1 MAYHDGNEGCH
12 TDSLARPALRSNP
25 RKDKVSAS
33 SRCAMEQQPV
43 QRHDLRLQRIQFD
56 QRQRAF
62 RDFAPAV
69 HAGFGLLHFAAGG
82 PAQKFASIVNR
93 SRFAQRGTGQRFNG
107 ITPQQLAP
115 ILMEE
120 LAGCENIAPRHF
132 AAISDDHADDALTL
146 QPGSGA
152 GESPLQLL
160 YEAVHGSAHAPGLV
174 DFPVRLRRRFRRNGF
189 REIGGADAWLRSIA
203 RRERT
208 GCSGH
213 GAPGNRGPHFGLLLV
228 HRSLLADAGVHDGLR
243 RGELRATARPAAVLH
258 AENIE
263 WQRLG
268 ANRHDAILADNAIL
282 LAAADQFSGQQQQR
296 TLAAVDEHELVYRG
310 ACAVIRD
317 GVNSI
322 AVAHHADSP
331 ALADDHV
338 TAREAFF
345 QRQKA
350 AGVLRGAANHGK
362 NRNVFVD
369 DWIEDAQIAFRTG
382 SGLMWV
388 WSSPNKSEASKSGDG
403 RQGGNGNSEKRAL
416 HGTSLQGIR
425 KTCSGIRTGRLRFLA
440 RKQN

>member
-1 MAYHDGNEGCH
+1 MVTTNE
-12 TDSLARPALRSNP
+12 TLA
-25 RKDKVSAS
+25 AS
-33 SRCAMEQQPV
+33 SLCPMQQKPV
-43 QRHDLRLQRIQFD
+43 QHHRLRLQRIQLD
-56 QRQRAF
+56 QRQRTF

-69 HAGFGLLHFAAGG
+69 HAGFRLLHFAPVG
-82 PAQKFASIVNR
+82 PAQKFASIVNG
-93 SRFAQRGTGQRFNG
+93 SSLAQRGSRPRFHRV
-107 ITPQQLAP
+107 TAQQLAP

-120 LAGCENIAPRHF
+120 FAGSEYVAPRHF
-132 AAISDDHADDALTL
+132 ATVSDDHADDALTL

-152 GESPLQLL
+152 RESSLHLL
-160 YEAVHGSAHAPGLV
+160 DKAVDRSAHTPGLV
-174 DFPVRLRRRFRRNGF
+174 NFPVRLRRRLRRNGF
-189 REIGGADAWLRSIA
+189 LEIGSAETRCRSVGCG
-203 RRERT
+203 RGT

-213 GAPGNRGPHFGLLLV
+213 SASGNRSPHLGLLLV
-228 HRSLLADAGVHDGLR
+228 HRSLLADAGMHDCLR
-243 RGELRATARPAAVLH
+243 RRELRTAACPAAVLH
-258 AENIE
+258 AEDIE
-263 WQRLG
+263 RQRFRS
-268 ANRHDAILADNAIL
+268 NRHDAVFADDAIL
-282 LAAADQFSGQQQQR
+282 LAAADQYSGQQQQR

-331 ALADDHV
+331 ALADDHFA
-338 TAREAFF
+338 ARETFF

-350 AGVLRGAANHGK
+350 AGVLRGAANHRK

-369 DWIEDAQIAFRTG
+369 DWIEDAPIAFRTG

>member
-1 MAYHDGNEGCH
+1 MEGRAGRKN
-12 TDSLARPALRSNP
+12 LPPRP
-25 RKDKVSAS
+25 
-33 SRCAMEQQPV
+33 
-43 QRHDLRLQRIQFD
+43 
-56 QRQRAF
+56 
-62 RDFAPAV
+62 
-69 HAGFGLLHFAAGG
+69 
-82 PAQKFASIVNR
+82 
-93 SRFAQRGTGQRFNG
+93 
-107 ITPQQLAP
+107 
-115 ILMEE
+115 
-120 LAGCENIAPRHF
+120 F
-132 AAISDDHADDALTL
+132 AAISDDHADDALTF
-146 QPGSGA
+146 QAGSRA
-152 GESPLQLL
+152 RESPLHLIDK
-160 YEAVHGSAHAPGLV
+160 AVDRSAHAPGLV

-243 RGELRATARPAAVLH
+243 RRELRATARPAAVLH

-268 ANRHDAILADNAIL
+268 ANWHDAVFADNAIL
-282 LAAADQFSGQQQQR
+282 LGAADQFSGQQQQR
-296 TLAAVDEHELVYRG
+296 TLAAVDEHELVHGG
-310 ACAVIRD
+310 AAVILRH
-317 GVNSI
+317 GNGPNL
-322 AVAHHADSP
+322 ATVAHHADSP
-331 ALADDHV
+331 AFADDHS

-345 QRQKA
+345 ERQKA
-350 AGVLRGAANHGK
+350 AGVLRGATNHGK

-369 DWIEDAQIAFRTG
+369 DWIEDAPIAFRTG

-425 KTCSGIRTGRLRFLA
+425 KTCSGIRTRRLRFLA
-440 RKQN
+440 GKQN